1 MTDRAVS
8 LRSRRIRRWGAVIAV
23 AVAGSVVATSTGQ
36 AASKTSAAPKRGG
49 SITYGIDATISGW
62 CFANALSG
70 GPLGATRMVY
80 ESLVERDSRGRF
92 IPHLAKSWRSTQGYK
107 VWTFKLR
114 TGIKFSNGEDF
125 NAEVAAQNI
134 KIGAGHIPSYP
145 STGIGVNA
153 NIKQVDAPDAETL
166 VITLDK
172 PDNQFIGLMYR
183 AGRYVMRA
191 PAQIANKATCATLG
205 IGTGPFKIESFE
217 PNNMV
222 VVRNDLYWR
231 KDAKGVQLPY
241 LDKITVT
248 VVKEASQRAAA
259 VRTGRLDAAF
269 FVVGDATF
277 IKDLQKRKSLVTELK
292 GKAGQWGQWMPN
304 QNKPGSPF
312 IHKNCRVAAAYAID
326 WNSYNKVRLR
336 GLGTV
341 SGSVVGKDH
350 ILYNTKGAYKYN
362 LKKAK
367 EYVEKCNTD
376 LGAAAP
382 FKITL
387 YADSSSQSLN
397 NAKFLETMMKKAGI
411 QFNPIFQAESA
422 DLIRSIYRGGGN
434 LFDFAQGTPA
444 EGAGPGYVTPFFIT
458 KGFPDATAKH
468 AASTS
473 PMYGTALGKGY
484 NTVIALG
491 NHSVT
496 AYDDLVYSAMG
507 EKNKK
512 KQAAAWKKSTEFL
525 QREAIA
531 IPSVHS
537 GTWTFVNRKSKLK
550 GFGTFKNP
558 DGKTF
563 APVAD
568 IKGQEWTGIWKG

>member
-1 MTDRAVS
+1 MS
-8 LRSRRIRRWGAVIAV
+8 LRSRRIRRWGAAVAV

-36 AASKTSAAPKRGG
+36 AASKTSSTPKRGG

-125 NAEVAAQNI
+125 NATVAKQNI
-134 KIGAGHIPSYP
+134 DIGAGHVLPARTYAG
-145 STGIGVNA
+145 TGIGVNA
-153 NIKQVDAPDAETL
+153 NIQKVEAPSADTL

-191 PAQIANKATCATLG
+191 PAQIADPATCATKP
-205 IGTGPFKIESFE
+205 IGTGPFKVESYE

-222 VVRNDLYWR
+222 AVRNELYWR

-241 LDKITVT
+241 LDKISVT

-277 IKDLQKRKSLVTELK
+277 IKDLQKRKSVVQEF
-292 GKAGQWGQWMPN
+292 GGAVGQWGQWMPN

-312 IHKNCRVAAAYAID
+312 IHKNCRVAVAQAID
-326 WNSYNKVRLR
+326 WDSYNKVRLR
-336 GLGTV
+336 GLGDV
-341 SGSVVGKDH
+341 SGSVVGRNH
-350 ILYNTKGAYKYN
+350 VLFTTKGAYKYN
-362 LKKAK
+362 LKNARAS
-367 EYVEKCNTD
+367 VEKCNAD

-387 YADSSSQSLN
+387 YADTSSQSLN
-397 NAKFLETMMKKAGI
+397 NSKFLQTMMEKAGI

-422 DLIRSIYRGGGN
+422 QIISSIYRGGGN
-434 LFDFAQGTPA
+434 LNDFAQGTPA
-444 EGAGPGYVTPFFIT
+444 EGAGPGYVAPFFMSNA
-458 KGFPDATAKH
+458 FPAD
-468 AASTS
+468 STS
-473 PMYGTALGKGY
+473 PVAAVASLKIFGK
-484 NTVIALG
+484 VIALG
-491 NHSVT
+491 NHSDT
-496 AYDDLVYSAMG
+496 TYDGLVYKAMA
-507 EKNKK
+507 ETNKK
-512 KQAAAWKKSTEFL
+512 RQDAAWKKSTEYL

-537 GTWTFVNRKSKLK
+537 GTWTFVNRKSKLN
-550 GFGTFKNP
+550 GFGTFRNP

-563 APVAD
+563 APVSD

>member
-1 MTDRAVS
+1 MS

-36 AASKTSAAPKRGG
+36 AASRTSSKPKTGG

-70 GPLGATRMVY
+70 GPLGATRTVY
-80 ESLVERDSRGRF
+80 ESLVERDSKGRF
-92 IPHLAKSWRSTQGYK
+92 IPHLAKSWRSTEGYK

-114 TGIKFSNGEDF
+114 TGIKFSNGEAF
-125 NAEVAAQNI
+125 NAGVAAQNI
-134 KIGAGHIPSYP
+134 KIGAGHIPTYP

-153 NIKQVDAPDAETL
+153 NIKQVDAPDDETL

-191 PAQIANKATCATLG
+191 PAQIADKATCATNG
-205 IGTGPFKIESFE
+205 IGTGPFKIESYE
-217 PNNMV
+217 PNNLV

-231 KDAKGVQLPY
+231 KDSKGTQLPY
-241 LDKITVT
+241 LDKITIK

-259 VRTGRLDAAF
+259 VRKGSLDAAF

-277 IKDLQKRKSLVTELK
+277 IKDLQKRKSLVKEYK
-292 GKAGQWGQWMPN
+292 GAPGQWGQWMPN
-304 QNKPGSPF
+304 QNKAGSPF

-341 SGSVVGKDH
+341 TGSIVGKDH
-350 ILYNTKGAYKYN
+350 VMYTKSGAYKYN

-367 EYVEKCNTD
+367 EYVAKCNTD

-387 YADSSSQSLN
+387 YADTSSQSLN
-397 NAKFLETMMKKAGI
+397 NAKFIQTMMEKAGI
-411 QFNPIFQAESA
+411 QFNPVYQAESA

-444 EGAGPGYVTPFFIT
+444 EGAGPGYVAPFFIT
-458 KGFPDATAKH
+458 KAFPNATEKH

-473 PMYGTALGKGY
+473 PMYGTALGRGY

-491 NHSVT
+491 NHSMT
-496 AYDDLVYSAMG
+496 GYDDLVYDAMAVTD
-507 EKNKK
+507 KK
-512 KQAAAWKKSTEFL
+512 KQAAAWRKSTAYL

-537 GTWTFVNRKSKLK
+537 NTWTFINKKSKLN
-550 GFGTFKNP
+550 GVATFKNP

-563 APVAD
+563 APVKD
-568 IKGQEWTGIWKG
+568 VKGLEWTGIWQG